1 MTLVRPVNEERDLQK
16 LNTLPDFSIRPE
28 FTRAVNNL
36 RQKILQKT
44 GPKVFQGELIT
55 GPAMASMLEAYAECF
70 NTGRVPSIKSAWEQI
85 AEDEGAAAYNYAIE
99 RY

>member
-1 MTLVRPVNEERDLQK
+1 
-16 LNTLPDFSIRPE
+16 
-28 FTRAVNNL
+28 
-36 RQKILQKT
+36 
-44 GPKVFQGELIT
+44 
-55 GPAMASMLEAYAECF
+55 MASMLEAYAECF